1 MTTSTERRLEQRG
14 RAYALMVLATLLIL
28 LAACSRSKQEGLR
41 VIHIATAGTMHEGQ
55 LTVTSQS
62 ARVAEEGFLAR
73 ELEKRGMRLEWH
85 YVPGNLGGP
94 GYTEALA
101 NETVE
106 FASYADLPA
115 LIGKAGGAPSRLIVP
130 YGGGGNSY
138 LVVGKDS
145 TARSIVDLK
154 GKRVAFQRGR
164 PAELPFTKLIRAHQL
179 KIEDFRV
186 YNLASEAGQ
195 AALIAGRVDAYF
207 GGMDAHMLEE
217 KGVGRI
223 IWSTKEPAGGTSIAR
238 SRVDLYARADFARD
252 EPEIT
257 QLVATAYVRAAYWQA
272 EEENQSAVYRVLSRP
287 GTPERVHRK
296 DQEGETI
303 SWRDRWSPLYDEF
316 LYDHFRAAAAVMLE
330 RKLIQKSVDIDE
342 FLEPRFARQAL
353 RDLQIEGFWSP
364 RPPSGDGGVSVAR
377 APMEARGASEP
388 AAGK

>member
-1 MTTSTERRLEQRG
+1 MTICTDRRRT
-14 RAYALMVLATLLIL
+14 AVALLALATLLFSL
-28 LAACSRSKQEGLR
+28 GACSRSQKPR
-41 VIHIATAGTMHEGQ
+41 PSVIHIATAGTMHAGK

-62 ARVAEEGFLAR
+62 ARVAEEGWLER

-94 GYTEALA
+94 GYTEALT
-101 NETVE
+101 NKTVE
-106 FASYADLPA
+106 FASYADLPSI
-115 LIGKAGGAPSRLIVP
+115 IGKAGGSGSRLIVP

-179 KIEDFRV
+179 NLEDFRV

-207 GGMDAHMLEE
+207 GGMDAYMLEE

-223 IWSTKEPAGGTSIAR
+223 IWSTKEPAAGTKIAR

-272 EEENQSAVYRVLSRP
+272 QEENRDAVYRVLSRP

-296 DQEGETI
+296 DQDGETI
-303 SWRDRWSPLYDEF
+303 SWRDRWSPLYDDF
-316 LYDHFRAAAAVMLE
+316 LYEHFRSAVGVMLE
-330 RKLIQKSVDIDE
+330 RKLIQKTIDVNE
-342 FLEPRFARQAL
+342 FLEPRFVRQAL
-353 RDLQIEGFWSP
+353 KDLNIEGFWSA
-364 RPPSGDGGVSVAR
+364 RPPWDGGVSVASAPLEAPGTSER
-377 APMEARGASEP
+377 ATV
-388 AAGK
+388 K